1 VGRAGRDGGGDRADG
16 RCRVRRIEGPVPE
29 SAAGRRRLAGLLAER
44 GLGWIAEVTTGLR
57 AGGPDDWWVPA
68 PGLSVEDHLAELREG
83 AERAAD
89 LGAWFVTTMCGYDAW
104 SLAQNVDFFGRA
116 LEIER
121 GAGIGVHF
129 ETHRCRSLFN
139 PWITRDL
146 LELFPAMTLTCDF
159 SHWCVVAERL
169 IDTEMDVLLL
179 CAERAAHIHGRVGW
193 AQGAQVPDPRE
204 PRFRRA
210 LEAHERW
217 WDLLWAAQARR
228 GLERSTMNIEWGP
241 DGYTPLLPY
250 TEMPMVDRWEIIRW
264 MAARQRSRFADGTA
278 RRETDRHRDDPV
290 EAREY
295 AR

>member
-1 VGRAGRDGGGDRADG
+1 MWGAPAGIEAALEQTVAAGFDG
-16 RCRVRRIEGPVPE
+16 IEGPVPASSME
-29 SAAGRRRLAGLLAER
+29 RRRLRGLLDAR
-44 GLGWIAEVTTGLR
+44 GLGWIAEVTTGLWL
-57 AGGPDDWWVPA
+57 GGPDDWWVPA
-68 PGLSVEDHLAELREG
+68 PDLTVADHLEELRAG
-83 AERAAD
+83 AEHAAD

-104 SLAQNVDFFGRA
+104 SLAQNVDFFGAA
-116 LEIER
+116 LKIQDQV
-121 GAGIGVHF
+121 GIPIHF

-146 LELFPAMTLTCDF
+146 LRHFPAMTITCDF

-169 IDTEMDVLLL
+169 IDTEEEILRL
-179 CAERAAHIHGRVGW
+179 CAERAAHVHGRVGW

-204 PRFRRA
+204 PRFQRA

-217 WDLLWAAQARR
+217 WSMVWEAQRRR
-228 GLERSTMNIEWGP
+228 GLATSTMNIEWGP

-278 RRETDRHRDDPV
+278 RRENHDRRDGPV
-290 EAREY
+290 A
-295 AR
+295 AA